1 MSGVTP
7 GPRQFT
13 LMAPGMQAGNSETD
27 APWEVVPTQGS
38 GSVGYYHQTK
48 LDLRALVPEG
58 SKTSDSKGLAWASV
72 VLQEAGPFD
81 MAGDEDETAFIIYD
95 LLTTEQLSE
104 NQMTP
109 MFAGLGVPS
118 VIPGFL
124 PPPIYAAPVP
134 VAHRG
139 SQALLNPSQVIFGLW
154 RMMGENRNFTLG
166 LDVSVQPSASSFF
179 GEGEV
184 VVGPEVWWTRFIAV
198 INAVGTQIVI
208 PSANLA
214 IRADVVKLTTAQEM
228 TQMMRGVAR

>member
-13 LMAPGMQAGNSETD
+13 LMAPGMQAGNSQTD
-27 APWEVVPTQGS
+27 APWEFVTTQGAGS
-38 GSVGYYHQTK
+38 GGYYHQTK

-58 SKTSDSKGLAWASV
+58 AKTSDSKGLAWASV

-81 MAGDEDETAFIIYD
+81 MAGDEDDTAFIIYD
-95 LLTTEQLSE
+95 LLTTEKLTE
-104 NQMTP
+104 DQMTP
-109 MFAGLGVPS
+109 MWPGIGVPA

-124 PPPIYAAPVP
+124 PPPIYTGPGRQ
-134 VAHRG
+134 RG
-139 SQALLNPSQVIFGLW
+139 VLNPSQVVFGLW
-154 RMMGENRNFTLG
+154 RMMGNNRNMTLG
-166 LDVSVQPSASSFF
+166 IDIAVQPTASSYF

-198 INAVGTQIVI
+198 ESAVGTTVVV